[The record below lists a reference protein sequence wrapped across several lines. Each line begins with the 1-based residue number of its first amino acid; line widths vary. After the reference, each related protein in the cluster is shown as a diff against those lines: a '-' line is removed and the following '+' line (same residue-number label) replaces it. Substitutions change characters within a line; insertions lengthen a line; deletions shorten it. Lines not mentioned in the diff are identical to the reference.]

1 MENTYHVCFF
11 KRLVD
16 SNGHPVDAY
25 QGEVDICADDQDR
38 AVALARRQFAAIKDV
53 KDWSLRAD
61 YERVELLA
69 SRKPVPKRERRSRR
83 AQHGAVYSSK
93 SEVPI
98 AGLRQ
103 RHVTAIKANDADSVA
118 SIDAADARHGRGG
131 CNPRFG
137 LLPSLPDASP
147 SDGAD

>member
-1 MENTYHVCFF
+1 MEKTYRVRLF

-16 SNGHPVDAY
+16 SNGHT
-25 QGEVDICADDQDR
+25 VDICADDQDH
-38 AVALARRQFAAIKDV
+38 AVAFARRQFAAIKDV
-53 KDWSLRAD
+53 EDWSLQAD
-61 YERVELLA
+61 CERVELLA

-83 AQHGAVYSSK
+83 AQHGAVSK

-118 SIDAADARHGRGG
+118 SIDTADPRHGHA
-131 CNPRFG
+131 NIQ
-137 LLPSLPDASP
+137 AQ
-147 SDGAD
+147 